1 MFKSPLQNVQ
11 ISAANIGN
19 LSETKKDLAD
29 FFYIFKEN
37 LSITAFHRDGPEV
50 NLDFRATVLEQYS
63 IFMLK
68 YRG

>member
-1 MFKSPLQNVQ
+1 MFKSPLQNIQ

-50 NLDFRATVLEQYS
+50 NIESEQIS
-63 IFMLK
+63 FSRIIIW
-68 YRG
+68 RNEE

>member
-50 NLDFRATVLEQYS
+50 NIESDQISFFRIIIWRNEE
-63 IFMLK
+63 
-68 YRG
+68 

>member
-1 MFKSPLQNVQ
+1 MFKSLLQNVQ
-11 ISAANIGN
+11 ILAANIGN

-50 NLDFRATVLEQYS
+50 NIESDQISFFRIIIWRNEE
-63 IFMLK
+63 
-68 YRG
+68 

>member
-37 LSITAFHRDGPEV
+37 LSITAFSNIIFSH
-50 NLDFRATVLEQYS
+50 NYLEE
-63 IFMLK
+63 
-68 YRG
+68 

>member
-1 MFKSPLQNVQ
+1 MFKSPLQNVL
-11 ISAANIGN
+11 ILAANIGN

-50 NLDFRATVLEQYS
+50 NLESDQISFSRIIIWRNEE
-63 IFMLK
+63 
-68 YRG
+68 